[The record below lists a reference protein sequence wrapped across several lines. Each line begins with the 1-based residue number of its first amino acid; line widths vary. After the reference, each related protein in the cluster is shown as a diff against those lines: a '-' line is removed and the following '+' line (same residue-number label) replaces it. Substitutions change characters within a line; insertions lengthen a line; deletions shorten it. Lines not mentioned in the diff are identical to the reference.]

1 VTNLLRLTVPFF
13 HKPLYSPYIGRS
25 DNVCRGRQHKQPI
38 SLQDGVFRN
47 LESSCPRQS
56 YTTHFTKR
64 RHSSRRE
71 VRINSCQIKH
81 GPCYRSTQIG
91 VCVKRQLLCLI
102 VTKSGMCSEGAA
114 AKRRTV
120 HMPCNRRRG
129 SRDASLECRRDSNE
143 PKNYFC
149 YTAC

>member
-1 VTNLLRLTVPFF
+1 LLADIITAVLRRFYLHMF
-13 HKPLYSPYIGRS
+13 I
-25 DNVCRGRQHKQPI
+25 DN
-38 SLQDGVFRN
+38 
-47 LESSCPRQS
+47 
-56 YTTHFTKR
+56 Y
-64 RHSSRRE
+64 
-71 VRINSCQIKH
+71 

-91 VCVKRQLLCLI
+91 LCVKRQLLCLI
-102 VTKSGMCSEGAA
+102 VTKSGMCGEGAA